1 MRGTKNGK
9 DKNDVQDKRLRSSP
23 YLGYDHDKLGVHMM
37 SCKAYDVAEA
47 QFRRAIWLN
56 QFEPCF
62 KIHLAWCLY
71 KEKKYI
77 EARKW
82 LSEIPENN
90 ITATMQSI
98 KRLIE
103 EGMSEIT

>member
-9 DKNDVQDKRLRSSP
+9 ENNVVRNKRLRSSP
-23 YLGYDHDKLGVHMM
+23 HLSYDHDKLGVHMM
-37 SCKAYDVAEA
+37 SCKAYDVAEV
-47 QFRRAIWLN
+47 QFRRAICLN

-90 ITATMQSI
+90 MTETMQSI

-103 EGMSEIT
+103 NGRAE